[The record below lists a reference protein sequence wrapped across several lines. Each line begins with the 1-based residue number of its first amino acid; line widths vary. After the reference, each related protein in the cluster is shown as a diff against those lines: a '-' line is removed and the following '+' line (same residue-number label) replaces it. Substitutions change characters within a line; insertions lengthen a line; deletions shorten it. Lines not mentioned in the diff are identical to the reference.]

1 MSKERRTAV
10 IHDWLVIPGGAERVL
25 SEILPS
31 VPGANLYAIVDFLST
46 QQRQSLGLGQ
56 INTSF
61 VQRLPLAKRYYWYYA
76 PLMALAVEQFDLRKY
91 DLVISSSYAFA
102 KGVIVG
108 PEQLH
113 ISYMH
118 SPLRFVWDLQ
128 SYYFKRFD
136 WGGFKRLVASISFHY
151 LRRWD
156 IRTANSPDLMI
167 CPSDF
172 IRRRIYKAYRRP
184 SVVVYPPID
193 TQRFSFQSRREN
205 YYLTGSFMN
214 PFKALDVIVE
224 AFRDAPERYLIV
236 FGSGPDYDRIKAKA
250 GPNVHLVGRVSDDD
264 LVRYMQSA
272 RAFLFAA
279 PEDFGMI
286 MAEAQSCGTPVIAY
300 GVGGASEIIRD
311 LSAPRPTGVFFSE
324 HSTPAILEAIAL
336 FEANSLSITPEN
348 CRQNA
353 LRFGTSIF
361 RANIRK
367 VIETSWESW
376 SSRQTVPDV
385 QDLQAE
391 LFTTQNI

>member
-25 SEILPS
+25 SEIFAS
-31 VPGANLYAIVDFLST
+31 VPDADVYAIVDFLSSL
-46 QQRQSLGLGQ
+46 QRQALGLGQ

-61 VQRLPLAKRYYWYYA
+61 IQRLPLAKSYYWYYA
-76 PLMALAVEQFDLRKY
+76 PLMALAVEQFDLSKY

-113 ISYMH
+113 ISYVH

-128 SYYFKRFD
+128 SYYFDRFG
-136 WGGFKRLVASISFHY
+136 WRVGIKRLMASIAFHY
-151 LRRWD
+151 LRYWD

-172 IRRRIYKAYRRP
+172 IRRRIYRAYRRP
-184 SVVVYPPID
+184 SIVVYPPID
-193 TQRFSFQSRREN
+193 TQRFSFQSRKEN

-224 AFRDAPERYLIV
+224 AFRESPERRLIV
-236 FGSGPDYDRIKAKA
+236 IGSGPDSDRIKAKA
-250 GPNVHLVGRVSDDD
+250 GPNVQFVGRVSDED
-264 LVRYMQSA
+264 LVHYMQSA

-300 GVGGASEIIRD
+300 GIGGALEIIRD
-311 LSAPRPTGVFFSE
+311 LSASRPTGVFFST
-324 HSTPAILEAIAL
+324 HSTPAILEAVEL
-336 FEANSLSITPEN
+336 FEANSFSITPEN

-353 LRFGTSIF
+353 LRFDASIF
-361 RANIRK
+361 QANIRR
-367 VIETSWESW
+367 VIETSWQFW
-376 SSRQTVPDV
+376 SSHRTVPDV
-385 QDLQAE
+385 QDLQSG
-391 LFTTQNI
+391 LFTI